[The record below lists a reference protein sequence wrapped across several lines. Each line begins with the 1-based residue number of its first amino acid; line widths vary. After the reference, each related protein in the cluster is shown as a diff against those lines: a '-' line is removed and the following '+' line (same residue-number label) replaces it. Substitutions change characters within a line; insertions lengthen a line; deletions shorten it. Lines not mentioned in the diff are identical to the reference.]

1 MTLSKPRSHRSH
13 ARTRTLLPNATP
25 GFRGRGIRAVAGDWA
40 ASGIARSGRVGAVC
54 LLAASLFGACDGGED
69 DGGEAPPTF
78 TEVHERVL
86 QTSCV
91 FSTCHKS
98 GPSPAGEMTLERDVA
113 HANLVEVASPVV
125 AGKIRVVAG
134 DPDASYVMEKLT
146 ESMPASGDVMP
157 PDAPL
162 EAERIELVRAWIE
175 AGAADD

>member
-13 ARTRTLLPNATP
+13 ARTRTLLPKPAP
-25 GFRGRGIRAVAGDWA
+25 RFRGRGIPLPAGV
-40 ASGIARSGRVGAVC
+40 SSPCVRSRDGRVLAAW
-54 LLAASLFGACDGGED
+54 LLAAGLLGACDGAED
-69 DGGEAPPTF
+69 DGGDAPPTF

-113 HANLVEVASPVV
+113 HANLVDVPSPVV

-146 ESMPASGDVMP
+146 APMPASGDVMP